1 MDVSLDGSTGGY
13 AGRIEVLEG
22 RSGRRFGS
30 EAERARIAAESMMP
44 GAKVADVARRHAVTR
59 WQVYDWRKKLMAGA
73 LALPAET
80 ADAPMFAALVV
91 EAKPAGP
98 TPSPK
103 RSGGAVRSGRIEM
116 VVDGVTLRVA
126 SDIDEAHLTRMI
138 RAIRAASR

>member
-22 RSGRRFGS
+22 RSGRRFRS

-44 GAKVADVARRHAVTR
+44 GAKVADVARRHTVTR

-91 EAKPAGP
+91 EAKPA
-98 TPSPK
+98 
-103 RSGGAVRSGRIEM
+103 VLI
-116 VVDGVTLRVA
+116 VA
-126 SDIDEAHLTRMI
+126 EN
-138 RAIRAASR
+138 